1 MRRSGKASSSRARW
15 LAAAWAAAVSSLSC
29 GSSGGRQGGAG
40 GSAGFDAASD
50 AVGDLTSRGDAVSG
64 DGQVDVAGPTG
75 CSPGQQL
82 SSPPSAAACS
92 GDVCVCDIYPY
103 QSADG
108 GTLAAP
114 PDTHDSRTALH
125 PLDRLRLVRLP
136 GDRGAL
142 GNRQRLRA
150 GPRDAV
156 QRPDRGE
163 AALLRDIAPLR
174 GVSRAVARLPIQQ
187 QRPLGLERAPH
198 HRLPQRRLSLTLARA
213 QDRPRADPSFASV
226 ERHRSDQSKIDRRW
240 LR

>member
-108 GTLAAP
+108 GTLVLAKHSVNVSDPDVESLHLPTPTTAGQPYTLSIDYVSSGYQGTVELWGTDSACGPGLEMLFSAPIAAKQLYCA
-114 PDTHDSRTALH
+114 TLH
-125 PLDRLRLVRLP
+125 PSAAYPELLLVYRYNNSVP
-136 GDRGAL
+136 SASS
-142 GNRQRLRA
+142 
-150 GPRDAV
+150 
-156 QRPDRGE
+156 E
-163 AALLRDIAPLR
+163 
-174 GVSRAVARLPIQQ
+174 LPIT
-187 QRPLGLERAPH
+187 AC
-198 HRLPQRRLSLTLARA
+198 
-213 QDRPRADPSFASV
+213 PSGGCP
-226 ERHRSDQSKIDRRW
+226 
-240 LR
+240 